1 MARNTHRPRKN
12 RRPVAIFVVI
22 GAMTAHLHSLL
33 ATVLAWQASC
43 VDICAT
49 FNQIPDHGD
58 ISVAAAGRMN
68 GKHAVD
74 DRVDCLSIIERKLD
88 KA

>member
-1 MARNTHRPRKN
+1 
-12 RRPVAIFVVI
+12 
-22 GAMTAHLHSLL
+22 MTTHLHPLL
-33 ATVLAWQASC
+33 AAVLAWQASG

-58 ISVAAAGRMN
+58 IGVTATGRMN

-74 DRVDCLSIIERKLD
+74 DRVDCLSIIECKLD